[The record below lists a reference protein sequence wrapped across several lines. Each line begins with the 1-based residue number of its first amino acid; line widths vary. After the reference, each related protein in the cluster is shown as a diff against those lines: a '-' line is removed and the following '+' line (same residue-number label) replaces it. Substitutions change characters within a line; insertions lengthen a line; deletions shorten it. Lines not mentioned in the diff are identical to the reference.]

1 MIVINKENFRR
12 GLNKLNIVIDKPY
25 KKCLQNNV
33 FDKRRIR
40 FSMNNNS
47 ENVNEIK
54 KFSFAYRLPSEFKS
68 CLENVKL

>member
-1 MIVINKENFRR
+1 MIVIIKENFRR
-12 GLNKLNIVIDKPY
+12 GLNKLKFVIDKLY

-40 FSMNNNS
+40 FSMNSIS

-54 KFSFAYRLPSEFKS
+54 KFSFAYRLPPEFES
-68 CLENVKL
+68 C